1 MQRRVTFGAVKA
13 RLYDAP
19 GATKVTVVGEGR
31 ETLAPSSAELSQ
43 NPKSSFSDLQ
53 LQEIV
58 PIPSLNQVTR
68 DERATRSNK
77 RKLNQL
83 DICT

>member
-19 GATKVTVVGEGR
+19 GATKVTVAGEGR

-43 NPKSSFSDLQ
+43 KKPKA
-53 LQEIV
+53 
-58 PIPSLNQVTR
+58 PSL
-68 DERATRSNK
+68 
-77 RKLNQL
+77 
-83 DICT
+83 ICNSKN

>member
-43 NPKSSFSDLQ
+43 KPQ
-53 LQEIV
+53 
-58 PIPSLNQVTR
+58 
-68 DERATRSNK
+68 
-77 RKLNQL
+77 KLL
-83 DICT
+83 L

>member
-53 LQEIV
+53 LQELV
-58 PIPSLNQVTR
+58 PSLNQVTR
-68 DERATRSNK
+68 DERTTRGS
-77 RKLNQL
+77 
-83 DICT
+83 

>member
-43 NPKSSFSDLQ
+43 KKPKA
-53 LQEIV
+53 
-58 PIPSLNQVTR
+58 PSL
-68 DERATRSNK
+68 
-77 RKLNQL
+77 
-83 DICT
+83 ICNS

>member
-1 MQRRVTFGAVKA
+1 MQRSVTFGAVKA

-19 GATKVTVVGEGR
+19 GATKVTVAGGGR

-53 LQEIV
+53 LQELV
-58 PIPSLNQVTR
+58 PSLNQVTR
-68 DERATRSNK
+68 DERAIRGS
-77 RKLNQL
+77 
-83 DICT
+83 